1 MLYKPDMWDKFL
13 EIKGFDRTFL
23 WSDEKKNWPDY
34 LSNLIVTW
42 SLEPCPALSGE
53 AKSRSKTLFVR
64 AGLCWADPCLQILA
78 FSCALKSSPLLV
90 FSWGWRFVS
99 FRAMERLGNV
109 AFWSDKFEFT
119 LMFLQRT
126 HDKRDLKKFICFS
139 NLVFFWSSSVL
150 RMQKLIFLLN
160 YVFFCKILG

>member
-1 MLYKPDMWDKFL
+1 MLNLNIESIVFISHLLLGDVTKLAFLNGCCLHMLYKPDMWDKFL

-119 LMFLQRT
+119 LMFL
-126 HDKRDLKKFICFS
+126 
-139 NLVFFWSSSVL
+139 
-150 RMQKLIFLLN
+150 
-160 YVFFCKILG
+160 